1 MTPLSLLAVAALR
14 QMFFD
19 GPTWDGDQVTKS
31 GRDELIK
38 RGLCFRTRGW
48 ASLTEAGVEL
58 AATSGMDRE
67 KEKRT

>member
-1 MTPLSLLAVAALR
+1 
-14 QMFFD
+14 MFFD